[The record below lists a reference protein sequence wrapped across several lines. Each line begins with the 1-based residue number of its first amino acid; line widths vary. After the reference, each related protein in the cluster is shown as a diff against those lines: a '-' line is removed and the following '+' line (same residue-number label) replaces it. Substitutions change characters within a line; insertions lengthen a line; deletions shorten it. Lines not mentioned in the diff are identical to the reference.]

1 MKTLKLI
8 ATGIILFAA
17 STSQAQVSINVNL
30 GAPAVIVRPAWVPQN
45 HVNVDFYYIPEIESY
60 YDVNASLYVYLDNG
74 NWCRTR
80 YVPVRYRNYDLNHA
94 RRIELRGYH
103 GSRPYTYYN
112 NHNVRYDNRNYNNR
126 YVEGRRYSN
135 NNRYADNYRNDRN
148 DRYDR
153 NDRNDRYDKHDKH
166 DNRGNNNGHRNR

>member
-17 STSQAQVSINVNL
+17 STSQAQVSINVNI
-30 GAPAVIVRPAWVPQN
+30 GTPAVVVRPAWVPQN

-60 YDVNASLYVYLDNG
+60 YDVSAGLYVYLDNG

-80 YVPVRYRNYDLNHA
+80 YVPVRYRGCDLNNA

-112 NHNVRYDNRNYNNR
+112 NHNVRYYDNRNYNTR
-126 YVEGRRYSN
+126 YVEGRRYN
-135 NNRYADNYRNDRN
+135 NNRYADNYRSYDRRDDRN

-153 NDRNDRYDKHDKH
+153 DDRHD
-166 DNRGNNNGHRNR
+166 RGNHNGHRNH

>member
-17 STSQAQVSINVNL
+17 STSSKAQLSVNVNI
-30 GAPAVIVRPAWVPQN
+30 GAPAVIVRSAAWVPQN
-45 HVNVDFYYIPEIESY
+45 HVGVDFYYLPEIESY
-60 YDVNASLYVYLDNG
+60 YDVNAGLYVYLNNG

-80 YVPVRYRNYDLNHA
+80 YVPAQYRDYDLVHA
-94 RRIELRGYH
+94 RRIALSGYC

-112 NHNVRYDNRNYNNR
+112 NHNVRYYDNRNYNR
-126 YVEGRRYSN
+126 GGYSEGRRYY
-135 NNRYADNYRNDRN
+135 NNRYADNYRSYDKH

-153 NDRNDRYDKHDKH
+153 RDRDDDDRGNHRGRRND
-166 DNRGNNNGHRNR
+166 

>member
-17 STSQAQVSINVNL
+17 AATSQAQVSINLNI
-30 GAPAVIVRPAWVPQN
+30 GTPAVVVRPAWVPQN
-45 HVNVDFYYIPEIESY
+45 HVNVDFYYIPEIQSY
-60 YDVNASLYVYLDNG
+60 YDVSSGLYVYLDNG

-80 YVPVRYRNYDLNHA
+80 YVPVRYRNYNLNHA

-112 NHNVRYDNRNYNNR
+112 CHNERYSNNRYNNR
-126 YVEGRRYSN
+126 YVESRRYDN
-135 NNRYADNYRNDRN
+135 RRYDNRYDNRYADNYRDN
-148 DRYDR
+148 
-153 NDRNDRYDKHDKH
+153 HD
-166 DNRGNNNGHRNR
+166 RGNHYGHRNR

>member
-17 STSQAQVSINVNL
+17 AATSQAQVSINLNI
-30 GAPAVIVRPAWVPQN
+30 GTPAVVVRPAWVPQN
-45 HVNVDFYYIPEIESY
+45 HVNVDFYYIPEIQSY
-60 YDVNASLYVYLDNG
+60 YDVSAGLYVYLDNG

-80 YVPVRYRNYDLNHA
+80 YVPVRYRNYNLNHA

-112 NHNVRYDNRNYNNR
+112 CHNERYSNNRYNNR
-126 YVEGRRYSN
+126 YVESRRYDN
-135 NNRYADNYRNDRN
+135 RRYDNRYDNRYADNYRDN
-148 DRYDR
+148 
-153 NDRNDRYDKHDKH
+153 HD
-166 DNRGNNNGHRNR
+166 RGNHYGHRNR

>member
-30 GAPAVIVRPAWVPQN
+30 GSPVVVRPTWVPQN
-45 HVNVDFYYIPEIESY
+45 HVNVDFYYIPDIQSY
-60 YDVNASLYVYLDNG
+60 YDVNASMYVYMNNG

-80 YVPVRYRNYDLNHA
+80 YVPVQYRNYDLHHA
-94 RRIELRGYH
+94 HRVALRGYH
-103 GSRPYTYYN
+103 GNRPYTYYN
-112 NHNVRYDNRNYNNR
+112 NHNARNYNNRDNDRR

-135 NNRYADNYRNDRN
+135 NNRYADNYRSN

-153 NDRNDRYDKHDKH
+153 NDRNDKHDKH
-166 DNRGNNNGHRNR
+166 NDRGNHNGHRNR

>member
-8 ATGIILFAA
+8 ATGIIFFAAA
-17 STSQAQVSINVNL
+17 STSQAQVSINVNI
-30 GAPAVIVRPAWVPQN
+30 GAPAVVVRPAWIPQN

-60 YDVNASLYVYLDNG
+60 YDVSAGLYVYLDNG

-103 GSRPYTYYN
+103 GSRPYSYFNCHNDNYYRN
-112 NHNVRYDNRNYNNR
+112 NRNYNNR
-126 YVEGRRYSN
+126 YVEGRYYDNRRYDN
-135 NNRYADNYRNDRN
+135 RYDNRYADNYRGN
-148 DRYDR
+148 
-153 NDRNDRYDKHDKH
+153 HD
-166 DNRGNNNGHRNR
+166 RGNHYGHRNR